1 MEAPALAVV
10 PFKNK
15 RLLNLC
21 PLQGALFALDGLPVF
36 RYVHMLYT
44 KVSRKHKDKIA
55 TGADTQL
62 PTHSQRVMLCGVA
75 MQAVQM

>member
-15 RLLNLC
+15 RLLNLR
-21 PLQGALFALDGLPVF
+21 PLQGALFALDDLPVF

-44 KVSRKHKDKIA
+44 KVSGKHKDKIA
-55 TGADTQL
+55 TGPDTQL